1 MYNRMLYILIPQEI
15 RVACTCT
22 REISN
27 MHLNSN
33 MRDVFA
39 HASIYVYTAR
49 DTYERSSAE
58 VHSIIARYIHLTIPS
73 APLPPHKT
81 IPHYTAE
88 AALHT
93 RIDSTSLNPACHYTS
108 IVLTST
114 FLLRREPRHGYPL
127 AGGGLLFILYIC
139 DTVT

>member
-15 RVACTCT
+15 RAACTCT

-49 DTYERSSAE
+49 DT
-58 VHSIIARYIHLTIPS
+58 
-73 APLPPHKT
+73 
-81 IPHYTAE
+81 
-88 AALHT
+88 
-93 RIDSTSLNPACHYTS
+93 
-108 IVLTST
+108 
-114 FLLRREPRHGYPL
+114 
-127 AGGGLLFILYIC
+127 
-139 DTVT
+139 